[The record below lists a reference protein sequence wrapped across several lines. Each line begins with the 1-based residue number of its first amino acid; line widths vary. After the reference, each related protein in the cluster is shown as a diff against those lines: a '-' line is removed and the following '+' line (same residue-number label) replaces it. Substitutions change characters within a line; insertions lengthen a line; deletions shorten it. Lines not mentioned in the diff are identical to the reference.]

1 MSISPVELRALVSR
15 GEDQRTEFK
24 GAVPHPGIIA
34 QNIGALAN
42 ASGGRLI
49 LGVTEAP
56 GVEPAVRGVD
66 AGRARRAIMHAL
78 DMLVPT
84 PSLDIETVRVDG
96 QDVVVADIKPSVIR
110 PVLARG
116 VAYVRQG
123 EVNVAATANELL
135 SRIRPDEGAE
145 EMRRTLEQFSQA
157 IEHQGKLIE
166 RLLADSGWRPKLV
179 WTLIGGVVGA
189 LLGLIPT
196 LFLG

>member
-1 MSISPVELRALVSR
+1 
-15 GEDQRTEFK
+15 
-24 GAVPHPGIIA
+24 
-34 QNIGALAN
+34 
-42 ASGGRLI
+42 
-49 LGVTEAP
+49 
-56 GVEPAVRGVD
+56 
-66 AGRARRAIMHAL
+66 MHAL

>member
-1 MSISPVELRALVSR
+1 MSTSPAELRALVSR
-15 GEDQRTEFK
+15 GEDQHTEFK
-24 GAVPHPGIIA
+24 GAVPHPGVIA

-56 GVEPAVRGVD
+56 KAEPAVRGVD

-78 DMLVPT
+78 DMLT
-84 PSLDIETVRVDG
+84 PRPSVDIETVAIDG
-96 QDVVVADIKPSVIR
+96 QDVVVVYIRPSVIR

-123 EVNVAATANELL
+123 EINAAATANELL
-135 SRIRPDEGAE
+135 SRIRPDQGAE
-145 EMRRTLEQFSQA
+145 EMRRMLEQFGQA
-157 IEHQGKLIE
+157 IEQQGKLIE

-179 WTLIGGVVGA
+179 WTLVGGVVGA

-196 LFLG
+196 LLLG